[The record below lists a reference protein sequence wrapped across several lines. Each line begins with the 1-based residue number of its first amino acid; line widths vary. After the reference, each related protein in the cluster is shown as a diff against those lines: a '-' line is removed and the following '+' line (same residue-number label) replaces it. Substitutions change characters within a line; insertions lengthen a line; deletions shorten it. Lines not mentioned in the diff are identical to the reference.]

1 MCVFFCT
8 FAENFNCTMAF
19 SRTYYRVAEH
29 LFAVECSDSAL
40 LSCMTNYEPFAV
52 EINNNLI
59 QQHCAAIKSTP
70 KSHELFRGPRTPCR
84 DKDMECEKHSTPI
97 FTLSVEMEEAKGEVH
112 PINSRSLS
120 GTPQR
125 QEVRGEEWTHVL
137 TDNAEE
143 DMPRIEVYRS
153 SLEDGAVRLQDASLQ
168 FRGGE
173 WLFRVAMVANA
184 PICCEMECSEDFTQG
199 VLHIVADCQD
209 VRFCIDNA
217 LMLLFAFRTAP
228 LMTLEMHAAVVVRPS
243 LEDGAV
249 RLQDAS
255 LSAPQKS
262 ADFSGTPLQDA
273 LTGYREE
280 AKGYLFLGHSG
291 TGKSTHARQ
300 WLAAFDDAWLL
311 NDDNPILRV
320 MEDGE
325 VRVYGSPWSGKTPCY
340 NNAYARVGGIIKL
353 SQAPHNKMRIL
364 SLPEAYA
371 YMLSSAS
378 GLKMDRQ
385 MADYM
390 YESIK
395 HVITHVKCYHLD
407 CLPNTEAAEVAQ
419 RGMV

>member
-1 MCVFFCT
+1 MRMCVFFCT

-19 SRTYYRVAEH
+19 SRTYYRVAGH
-29 LFAVECSDSAL
+29 LFAVECSDGAL
-40 LSCMTNYEPFAV
+40 LASMTNYEPFR
-52 EINNNLI
+52 EP
-59 QQHCAAIKSTP
+59 TP
-70 KSHELFRGPRTPCR
+70 NPSLQGRELS
-84 DKDMECEKHSTPI
+84 EEI
-97 FTLSVEMEEAKGEVH
+97 FTLCVEEA
-112 PINSRSLS
+112 
-120 GTPQR
+120 
-125 QEVRGEEWTHVL
+125 RGERQIGEGWTHVL

-143 DMPRIEVYRS
+143 DMPRIEVYRAIRR
-153 SLEDGAVRLQDASLQ
+153 EGDEAR
-168 FRGGE
+168 E

-184 PICCEMECSEDFTQG
+184 PICCEMECSENFTDG
-199 VLHIVADCQD
+199 VLHIAADCQE

-217 LMLLFAFRTAP
+217 LMLLYAFRTAP
-228 LMTLEMHAAVVVRPS
+228 LMTLEMHAAVVVKADRC
-243 LEDGAV
+243 AV
-249 RLQDAS
+249 RCQTA
-255 LSAPQKS
+255 
-262 ADFSGTPLQDA
+262 A
-273 LTGYREE
+273 LLDRPNGLIDQQEL
-280 AKGYLFLGHSG
+280 GYLFLGHSG

-340 NNAYARVGGIIKL
+340 KNAYARVGGIVKL

-385 MADYM
+385 MADCM

-407 CLPNTEAAEVAQ
+407 CLPNVEAAEVAQ
-419 RGMV
+419 RGME

>member
-1 MCVFFCT
+1 MVR
-8 FAENFNCTMAF
+8 
-19 SRTYYRVAEH
+19 SYYSVAEH

-40 LSCMTNYEPFAV
+40 LACMTNYLPFREP
-52 EINNNLI
+52 
-59 QQHCAAIKSTP
+59 TP
-70 KSHELFRGPRTPCR
+70 NPSLKGREL
-84 DKDMECEKHSTPI
+84 DEEI
-97 FTLSVEMEEAKGEVH
+97 FTLCVEEAKGE
-112 PINSRSLS
+112 
-120 GTPQR
+120 R
-125 QEVRGEEWTHVL
+125 QIGEEWTHVL

-184 PICCEMECSEDFTQG
+184 PICCEMECNENFTEG
-199 VLHIVADCQD
+199 VLYIMPDCQD

-217 LMLLFAFRTAP
+217 LMLLYAFRTAP

-243 LEDGAV
+243 LEDARGTSY
-249 RLQDAS
+249 RT
-255 LSAPQKS
+255 P
-262 ADFSGTPLQDA
+262 SGLQDA

-280 AKGYLFLGHSG
+280 ARGDEARGYLFLGHSG

-340 NNAYARVGGIIKL
+340 NNAYARVGGIVKL

-385 MADYM
+385 MADCM

-407 CLPNTEAAEVAQ
+407 CLPNTEAAVVAQ
-419 RGMV
+419 RGME

>member
-1 MCVFFCT
+1 
-8 FAENFNCTMAF
+8 MAF

-52 EINNNLI
+52 EINNNDNI
-59 QQHCAAIKSTP
+59 DNISRQSYGEADRSNESEI
-70 KSHELFRGPRTPCR
+70 RTPCR

-97 FTLSVEMEEAKGEVH
+97 FTLRVEGNEARGE
-112 PINSRSLS
+112 
-120 GTPQR
+120 R
-125 QEVRGEEWTHVL
+125 QIGEEWTHVL

-153 SLEDGAVRLQDASLQ
+153 CLEDGAVRLQDASLSAPQKSADFSGTPLQ
-168 FRGGE
+168 FRGRE

-184 PICCEMECSEDFTQG
+184 PICCEMECSEDFTEG
-199 VLHIVADCQD
+199 VLHIAADCQD

-243 LEDGAV
+243 LEDARGTSY
-249 RLQDAS
+249 RTPSGLQDA
-255 LSAPQKS
+255 
-262 ADFSGTPLQDA
+262 TLQA
-273 LTGYREE
+273 R
-280 AKGYLFLGHSG
+280 GYLFLGHSG

-320 MEDGE
+320 LVDGD

-340 NNAYARVGGIIKL
+340 NNAYARVGGIVKL

-385 MADYM
+385 MADCM

-419 RGMV
+419 SGME

>member
-1 MCVFFCT
+1 MVR
-8 FAENFNCTMAF
+8 
-19 SRTYYRVAEH
+19 SYYRVAEH
-29 LFAVECSDSAL
+29 LFAVESSNSAL
-40 LSCMTNYEPFAV
+40 FDLMTNYQPFA
-52 EINNNLI
+52 ENYT
-59 QQHCAAIKSTP
+59 TP
-70 KSHELFRGPRTPCR
+70 HYTTLHNT
-84 DKDMECEKHSTPI
+84 TPI
-97 FTLSVEMEEAKGEVH
+97 FTLRVEVDK
-112 PINSRSLS
+112 PI
-120 GTPQR
+120 R
-125 QEVRGEEWTHVL
+125 QDGEEWTHVL

-143 DMPRIEVYRS
+143 DMPRIEVYHS
-153 SLEDGAVRLQDASLQ
+153 PQPYTILNNPIPHT
-168 FRGGE
+168 

-184 PICCEMECSEDFTQG
+184 PICCEMECSEDFTEG
-199 VLHIVADCQD
+199 VLHILPDCQD
-209 VRFCIDNA
+209 VRFCVDNA

-228 LMTLEMHAAVVVRPS
+228 LMTLEMHAAVVVKEGR
-243 LEDGAV
+243 
-249 RLQDAS
+249 
-255 LSAPQKS
+255 
-262 ADFSGTPLQDA
+262 
-273 LTGYREE
+273 
-280 AKGYLFLGHSG
+280 GYLFLGHSG

-311 NDDNPILRV
+311 NDDNPIIRV

-340 NNAYARVGGIIKL
+340 NNAHARVGGIVKL
-353 SQAPHNKMRIL
+353 SQAPHNKIQTI

-385 MADYM
+385 MADCM

>member
-1 MCVFFCT
+1 MRMCVFFCT

-40 LSCMTNYEPFAV
+40 LSCMTNYLPFAV
-52 EINNNLI
+52 EINNNDNI
-59 QQHCAAIKSTP
+59 DNISRQSYGEADRSNESEI
-70 KSHELFRGPRTPCR
+70 RTPCR

-97 FTLSVEMEEAKGEVH
+97 FTLRVEGDEARGDEA
-112 PINSRSLS
+112 
-120 GTPQR
+120 
-125 QEVRGEEWTHVL
+125 RGEEWTHVL

-153 SLEDGAVRLQDASLQ
+153 SLEDGAVRLQDAETAIGRPEGLSVIGY
-168 FRGGE
+168 RNGE

-199 VLHIVADCQD
+199 VLHIAADCQD

-217 LMLLFAFRTAP
+217 LMLLYAFRTAP
-228 LMTLEMHAAVVVRPS
+228 LMTLEMHAAVVVKADRC
-243 LEDGAV
+243 AV
-249 RLQDAS
+249 RCQTA
-255 LSAPQKS
+255 
-262 ADFSGTPLQDA
+262 A
-273 LTGYREE
+273 LLDRPNGLIDSQE
-280 AKGYLFLGHSG
+280 KGYLFLGHSG

-340 NNAYARVGGIIKL
+340 KNAYARVGGIVKL

-385 MADYM
+385 MADCM

-407 CLPNTEAAEVAQ
+407 CLPNTEAAEVAARSATIDYEKKQ
-419 RGMV
+419 

>member
-1 MCVFFCT
+1 MRMCVFFCT

-40 LSCMTNYEPFAV
+40 LSCMTNYKPFREP
-52 EINNNLI
+52 
-59 QQHCAAIKSTP
+59 TP
-70 KSHELFRGPRTPCR
+70 NPSLKGREL
-84 DKDMECEKHSTPI
+84 DEEI
-97 FTLSVEMEEAKGEVH
+97 FTLRVEGEKARGEEAKGE
-112 PINSRSLS
+112 
-120 GTPQR
+120 R
-125 QEVRGEEWTHVL
+125 QIGEEWTHVL

-143 DMPRIEVYRS
+143 DMPRIEVYRAIMR
-153 SLEDGAVRLQDASLQ
+153 EGDEAR
-168 FRGGE
+168 E

-184 PICCEMECSEDFTQG
+184 PICCEMECSEDFTDG
-199 VLHIVADCQD
+199 VLHIAADCQD

-217 LMLLFAFRTAP
+217 LMLLYAFRTAP
-228 LMTLEMHAAVVVRPS
+228 LMTLEMHAAVVVKADRC
-243 LEDGAV
+243 AV
-249 RLQDAS
+249 RCQTA
-255 LSAPQKS
+255 
-262 ADFSGTPLQDA
+262 A
-273 LTGYREE
+273 LLDRPNGLIDQQEL
-280 AKGYLFLGHSG
+280 GYLFLGHSG

-325 VRVYGSPWSGKTPCY
+325 VRIYGSPWSGKTPCY
-340 NNAYARVGGIIKL
+340 KNAYARVGGIIKL

-385 MADYM
+385 MADCM

-419 RGMV
+419 RGME

>member
-1 MCVFFCT
+1 
-8 FAENFNCTMAF
+8 
-19 SRTYYRVAEH
+19 VAEH

-40 LSCMTNYEPFAV
+40 LSCMTNYLPFAV
-52 EINNNLI
+52 EINNNDNI
-59 QQHCAAIKSTP
+59 DNISRQSYGEADRSNESEI
-70 KSHELFRGPRTPCR
+70 RTPCR

-97 FTLSVEMEEAKGEVH
+97 FTLSVEMEEAKGE
-112 PINSRSLS
+112 
-120 GTPQR
+120 R
-125 QEVRGEEWTHVL
+125 QIGEGWTHVL

-153 SLEDGAVRLQDASLQ
+153 SLEDGAVRLQDASLSAPQKSADFSGTPLQ
-168 FRGGE
+168 FRGRE

-184 PICCEMECSEDFTQG
+184 PICCEMECSEDFTEG
-199 VLHIVADCQD
+199 VLHIATDCQD

-217 LMLLFAFRTAP
+217 LMLLYAFRTAP
-228 LMTLEMHAAVVVRPS
+228 LMTLEMHAAVVVKADRC
-243 LEDGAV
+243 AV
-249 RLQDAS
+249 RCQTA
-255 LSAPQKS
+255 
-262 ADFSGTPLQDA
+262 A
-273 LTGYREE
+273 LLDRPNGLIDQQEL
-280 AKGYLFLGHSG
+280 GYLFLGHSG

-340 NNAYARVGGIIKL
+340 KNAYARVGGIIKL

-385 MADYM
+385 MADCM

-407 CLPNTEAAEVAQ
+407 CLPNTEAAEVAA
-419 RGMV
+419 RSATTRL

>member
-1 MCVFFCT
+1 MEGMVR
-8 FAENFNCTMAF
+8 
-19 SRTYYRVAEH
+19 SYYRVAEH
-29 LFAVECSDSAL
+29 LFAVECSDSSL
-40 LSCMTNYEPFAV
+40 LSCMTNYLPFAV

-97 FTLSVEMEEAKGEVH
+97 FTLCVEEAKGE
-112 PINSRSLS
+112 
-120 GTPQR
+120 R
-125 QEVRGEEWTHVL
+125 QIGEEWTHVL

-168 FRGGE
+168 FRGGG

-184 PICCEMECSEDFTQG
+184 PICCEMECSEKFTEG
-199 VLHIVADCQD
+199 VLYIMPDCQD

-217 LMLLFAFRTAP
+217 LMLLYAFRTAP
-228 LMTLEMHAAVVVRPS
+228 LMTLEMHAAVVVKADRC
-243 LEDGAV
+243 AV
-249 RLQDAS
+249 RCQTA
-255 LSAPQKS
+255 
-262 ADFSGTPLQDA
+262 A
-273 LTGYREE
+273 LLDRPNGLIDQQEL
-280 AKGYLFLGHSG
+280 GYLFLGHSG

-300 WLAAFDDAWLL
+300 WLQAFPDAWLL

-353 SQAPHNKMRIL
+353 SQAPHNQIRKL

-371 YMLSSAS
+371 YILSSAS
-378 GLKMDRQ
+378 GLKIERQ
-385 MADYM
+385 MTDNM
-390 YESIK
+390 YNTIRDI
-395 HVITHVKCYHLD
+395 ITQVGCYHME
-407 CLPNTEAAEVAQ
+407 CLPNTEAAEVCFSGC
-419 RGMV
+419 RV

>member
-1 MCVFFCT
+1 M
-8 FAENFNCTMAF
+8 
-19 SRTYYRVAEH
+19 
-29 LFAVECSDSAL
+29 ECSDSAL
-40 LSCMTNYEPFAV
+40 LQYMKNYEPFAV
-52 EINNNLI
+52 E
-59 QQHCAAIKSTP
+59 
-70 KSHELFRGPRTPCR
+70 ELLGERRKAKG
-84 DKDMECEKHSTPI
+84 EGI
-97 FTLSVEMEEAKGEVH
+97 FTLRVERHEARGE
-112 PINSRSLS
+112 R
-120 GTPQR
+120 R
-125 QEVRGEEWTHVL
+125 KARGEEWTHVL

-143 DMPRIEVYRS
+143 DMPRIEVYRAIRR
-153 SLEDGAVRLQDASLQ
+153 EGDEAR
-168 FRGGE
+168 E
-173 WLFRVAMVANA
+173 WLLRVAMVAKA
-184 PICCEMECSEDFTQG
+184 PISCEIECNEDFTQG
-199 VLHIVADCQD
+199 VLYMMPDCQD

-228 LMTLEMHAAVVVRPS
+228 MMTLEMHAAVVVR
-243 LEDGAV
+243 D
-249 RLQDAS
+249 
-255 LSAPQKS
+255 
-262 ADFSGTPLQDA
+262 
-273 LTGYREE
+273 E

-311 NDDNPILRV
+311 NDDNPIMRV

-340 NNAYARVGGIIKL
+340 KNAYARVGGIVKL
-353 SQAPHNKMRIL
+353 SQAPHNKIRTI

-378 GLKMDRQ
+378 GMKMDRH
-385 MADYM
+385 MADCM

>member
-1 MCVFFCT
+1 
-8 FAENFNCTMAF
+8 
-19 SRTYYRVAEH
+19 VAEH
-29 LFAVECSDSAL
+29 LFAVECSDGAL
-40 LSCMTNYEPFAV
+40 LASMTNYLPFAV
-52 EINNNLI
+52 EINNNDNI
-59 QQHCAAIKSTP
+59 DNISRQSYGEADRSNESEI
-70 KSHELFRGPRTPCR
+70 RTPCR

-97 FTLSVEMEEAKGEVH
+97 FTLSVEMDEARGDEA
-112 PINSRSLS
+112 
-120 GTPQR
+120 
-125 QEVRGEEWTHVL
+125 RGEEWTHVL

-143 DMPRIEVYRS
+143 DMPRIEVYRA
-153 SLEDGAVRLQDASLQ
+153 SLEDARGASYSLEDASLQ

-184 PICCEMECSEDFTQG
+184 PICCEMECSEDFTEG
-199 VLHIVADCQD
+199 VLYIMPDCQD

-228 LMTLEMHAAVVVRPS
+228 LKTLEMHAAVVVKADRC
-243 LEDGAV
+243 AV
-249 RLQDAS
+249 RCQTA
-255 LSAPQKS
+255 
-262 ADFSGTPLQDA
+262 A
-273 LTGYREE
+273 LLDRPNGLIDQQEL
-280 AKGYLFLGHSG
+280 GYLFLGHSG

-340 NNAYARVGGIIKL
+340 KNAYARVGGIIKL

-407 CLPNTEAAEVAQ
+407 CLPNTEAAIVAQ

>member
-29 LFAVECSDSAL
+29 LFAVECSDGAL
-40 LSCMTNYEPFAV
+40 LASMTNYEPFAV
-52 EINNNLI
+52 EINNNDNI
-59 QQHCAAIKSTP
+59 DNISRQSYGEADRSNESEI
-70 KSHELFRGPRTPCR
+70 RTPCH

-97 FTLSVEMEEAKGEVH
+97 FTLRVEMEEAKGE
-112 PINSRSLS
+112 
-120 GTPQR
+120 R
-125 QEVRGEEWTHVL
+125 QIGEEWTHVL

-143 DMPRIEVYRS
+143 DMPRIEVYRA
-153 SLEDGAVRLQDASLQ
+153 SLEDARGASYSLEDASLQ

-199 VLHIVADCQD
+199 VLHIAADCQD

-228 LMTLEMHAAVVVRPS
+228 LMTLEMHAAVVVKADRCAVGSQTATKS
-243 LEDGAV
+243 LLDHPYGLIDSQE
-249 RLQDAS
+249 
-255 LSAPQKS
+255 
-262 ADFSGTPLQDA
+262 
-273 LTGYREE
+273 
-280 AKGYLFLGHSG
+280 KGYLFLGHSG

-340 NNAYARVGGIIKL
+340 KNAYARVGGIIKL

-385 MADYM
+385 MADYI

-407 CLPNTEAAEVAQ
+407 CLPNREAAVVAQ
-419 RGMV
+419 RGME